1 MMLNINFSKHKHWKG
16 REFNTSSRYV
26 NPEIIGWTDN
36 YPTLLVE
43 QNVNLVLM
51 GHVHHY
57 ERTWPMKDLETF
69 DKRSVN
75 QPSVFTCYSIK
86 WRIWYN

>member
-1 MMLNINFSKHKHWKG
+1 MLVLRDQIIFSKHKNWEG
-16 REFNTSSRYV
+16 RVFNTSKKYV

-43 QNVNLVLM
+43 QNVDLVLM

-57 ERTWPMKDLETF
+57 ERTWPMKNLTTYDTRF
-69 DKRSVN
+69 VGNRTHS
-75 QPSVFTCYSIK
+75 
-86 WRIWYN
+86 